1 MRSGALVTLAAIV
14 ATACV
19 GRPVRTAPFRER
31 PDSVAAGD
39 LRGPF
44 DGRVVDAAS
53 GSPIAGAMVYAT
65 WTLQAGYGVGA
76 AAGFR
81 EYVTSTDAAG
91 RYTIP
96 SFAKVPP
103 PREAPDDDKARL
115 TDFYLVVY
123 KRGFVGYRSDRR
135 FADMGRRGE
144 FAQKQNEIELE
155 RWREDYSHA
164 RHLRYLGGG
173 AALASVTAWEVDE
186 AAEEL
191 AGGGTAGRIATDL
204 IPRRGTGA
212 VVAAQLISEGEIK
225 DITKYDGAFETG
237 PLGDDPDTGAYSSQH
252 FKALGRPQTF
262 DVAVRMWQLD
272 PGDAQTRYGALIDT
286 LPNVDERNEIAN
298 RSLRAREK
306 EIHGAAFLDGQR
318 GIVVLVTCGESQC
331 ATSEMAVEMATI
343 MYEKIQ
349 RLIPAPAGDA
359 Q

>member
-1 MRSGALVTLAAIV
+1 MLILASCA
-14 ATACV
+14 

-44 DGRVVDAAS
+44 DGRVLDAAS
-53 GSPIAGAMVYAT
+53 GSPVAGAMVYAT

-76 AAGFR
+76 PAGYR
-81 EYVTSTDAAG
+81 EYVTSTDATG

-96 SFAKVPP
+96 TFADVPP
-103 PREAPDDDKARL
+103 PRGAPDDAKARL

-144 FAQKQNEIELE
+144 FAQKQNQIELE
-155 RWREDYSHA
+155 RWREDFSHA
-164 RHLRYLGGG
+164 RHLRYIGGG

-191 AGGGTAGRIATDL
+191 AGGGSAGRMATDL
-204 IPRRGTGA
+204 IPRRGTGN
-212 VVAAQLISEGEIK
+212 VVAAQLMSEAEIK
-225 DITKYDGAFETG
+225 DITKYDGGFETG

-252 FKALGRPQTF
+252 FKAVGRPQNY

-272 PGDAQTRYGALIDT
+272 PGDAQTRYGALLDS

-318 GIVVLVTCGESQC
+318 GIVVLVTCGEAQC
-331 ATSEMAVEMATI
+331 STPEMAVEMASL
-343 MYEKIQ
+343 MYERVQ
-349 RLIPAPAGDA
+349 RLVPLKSGDSK
-359 Q
+359 